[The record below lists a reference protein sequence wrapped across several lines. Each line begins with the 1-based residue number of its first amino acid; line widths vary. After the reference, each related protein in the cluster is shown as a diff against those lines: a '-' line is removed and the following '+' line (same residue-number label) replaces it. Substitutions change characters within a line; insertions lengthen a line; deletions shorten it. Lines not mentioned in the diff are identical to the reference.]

1 MRRFCFGRQDFFTKQ
16 SVPNAERTVQ
26 QSLEKIRLN
35 VTWLSRDS
43 NNVRVWL
50 QDNGY

>member
-1 MRRFCFGRQDFFTKQ
+1 MKRFCFGRQDFFTKH